1 MGKQL
6 LQTKK
11 LPCGDTYQKFHLKI
25 LVLGISLLPPAH
37 QIGSKVL
44 AKIPYAH
51 LKLVYKL
58 TSVASRWTFQVSSP
72 YLNGHE
78 SVSRTQDHE

>member
-1 MGKQL
+1 
-6 LQTKK
+6 
-11 LPCGDTYQKFHLKI
+11 
-25 LVLGISLLPPAH
+25 
-37 QIGSKVL
+37 
-44 AKIPYAH
+44 